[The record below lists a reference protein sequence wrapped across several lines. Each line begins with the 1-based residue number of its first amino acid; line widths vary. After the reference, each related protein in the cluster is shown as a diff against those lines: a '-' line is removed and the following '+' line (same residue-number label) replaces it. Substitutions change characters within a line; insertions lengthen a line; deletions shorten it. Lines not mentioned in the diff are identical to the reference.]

1 MALPKSKY
9 SAPRHTPGKEFT
21 LSGNNYIG
29 WYVVT
34 YKNEYYTGK
43 EYNSSSKKLTLVE
56 KPVQHSLP
64 LFIEQPTSPDIGSRK
79 NGIWKRYFVQ
89 KNSTLAIIEVDK
101 KRFIQFKSTSG
112 YKTGTIDWKIKGPA
126 ENISTGGYTY
136 FGAIHVNKLNTAS
149 LEPQLKG
156 ITTYLKDYAKFVE

>member
-9 SAPRHTPGKEFT
+9 SSPRHTPGKEFT

-43 EYNSSSKKLTLVE
+43 EYTSQSKKLTPIE
-56 KPVQHSLP
+56 EPVQANLP
-64 LFIEQPTSPDIGSRK
+64 LFIQQSTAPDTASRK

-89 KNSTLAIIEVDK
+89 KNASLAIIEVNRE
-101 KRFIQFKSTSG
+101 RFSQFKSTPG
-112 YKTGTIDWKIKGPA
+112 YKTGTLNWKIKGPA
-126 ENISTGGYTY
+126 EDVSTGGYTY
-136 FGAIHVNKLNTAS
+136 FGAIHVNKLNTKS
-149 LEPQLKG
+149 LESQLKG
-156 ITTYLKDYAKFVE
+156 ITSYIKDYAEFVE